1 MNVNSLSVNF
11 LRVQSVNMIELAKS
25 GHPGVCLGAAP
36 IFFALYKNAKI
47 QPKDP
52 AYFNRDRV
60 CFSAGH
66 ASALVY
72 ATLNLFG
79 FDLSTEELKRFRRIG
94 SITNGHPV
102 IKTPGIDASTG
113 PLGQGIANAVGM
125 AIAEQHLA
133 AKYNKENYKIFNH
146 YTYAFVGDGCLMEG
160 VSLEAISLAGS
171 LKLNKLIALYD
182 SNDIT
187 IEGSLSLAQ
196 EENVKQK
203 FLSQNWN
210 VIKVNSGN
218 SVRSIELAISKAK
231 KSDKPTLIIVRTA
244 IGYGSPVEGKAKAH
258 GSPIGE
264 AGVKYLKQKLRYNFA
279 DFVTPEAVVK
289 NADKIIKNS
298 QSLIS
303 AEKILLDSY
312 KREFPEEYKSLLDDL
327 EQKPIR
333 MNVLDLDYSKEIST
347 RDASHMVLNK
357 VKVDNL
363 IGGCADLA
371 PSTKAFIAM
380 GDSFSVKNRLGKN
393 IHFGIREHAM
403 GAITNGIVLHGG
415 LRAFCSTFLVFSSY
429 MLASIRMAAL
439 MNIPTI
445 YFFSHDSIAVGQDGS
460 THQPVEQLGQL
471 RLTPNL
477 SVIRPANL
485 METLTAY
492 YIALNAKNPTAI
504 ITSRQNL
511 TTFESSLQDALK
523 GGYQLFAGKDCTIIA
538 TGSEVDIALKV
549 RKKLAS
555 KNIDAA
561 VVSMPSVDIFE
572 KQSKQYQENVLNKNK
587 PIYVIEASN
596 DNIWYKLGAKTLF
609 NVEDFGFTASGEE
622 LYEHFG
628 ITPEKISKKIITDL
642 K

>member
-36 IFFALYKNAKI
+36 IFFALYKNLKFD
-47 QPKDP
+47 PKDP
-52 AYFNRDRV
+52 NYFNRDRV

-66 ASALVY
+66 ASALIY

-79 FDLSTEELKRFRRIG
+79 YGVDTNELKNFRKMG
-94 SITNGHPV
+94 SLTNGHPI

-125 AIAEQHLA
+125 AIAEQHLE
-133 AKYNKENYKIFNH
+133 AKYNKENYKIFDH
-146 YTYAFVGDGCLMEG
+146 YTYAFVSDGCLMEG
-160 VSLEAISLAGS
+160 VALEAISLAGS

-182 SNDIT
+182 SNGIT
-187 IEGSLSLAQ
+187 IEGSLSLTQ
-196 EENVKQK
+196 EESVKQK
-203 FLSQNWN
+203 FISQNWN
-210 VIKVNSGN
+210 VIKVNNAN
-218 SVRSIELAISKAK
+218 SVRNIESAILRAK
-231 KSDKPTLIIVRTA
+231 KSDKPTLIVVRSA

-258 GSPIGE
+258 GSPIGD

-279 DFVTPEAVVK
+279 DFVTPEAVIK
-289 NADKIIKNS
+289 NVDKIIKNS
-298 QSLIS
+298 TAKIA
-303 AEKILLDSY
+303 AEKILMDSY
-312 KREFPEEYKSLLDDL
+312 KRDFAEDFKNLWEDL
-327 EQKPIR
+327 EQKPVR

-347 RDASHMVLNK
+347 RDASHIVLNK

-371 PSTKAFIAM
+371 PSTKAFIAT
-380 GDSFSVKNRLGKN
+380 GDSFSIKNRLGKN

-439 MNIPTI
+439 MSIPTI

-460 THQPVEQLGQL
+460 THQPIEQLGQL
-471 RLTPNL
+471 RLIPNL

-485 METLTAY
+485 METLAAY
-492 YIALNAKNPTAI
+492 YTALNAKNPTAI

-511 TTFESSLQDALK
+511 LAFDSNLQDSFK
-523 GGYQLFAGKDCTIIA
+523 GAYQLFAGKDCTIIA
-538 TGSEVDIALKV
+538 TGSEVDVALKV
-549 RKKLAS
+549 RKKLAA

-561 VVSMPSVDIFE
+561 IVSMPCVDIFE
-572 KQSKQYQENVLNKNK
+572 KQSKQYQDSVLNKDK
-587 PIYVIEASN
+587 PIFVIEASN

-609 NVEDFGFTASGEE
+609 NVEGFGFTARGEQ

-628 ITPEKISKKIITDL
+628 ITPEKISKKILSNL